1 MLCAAGIK
9 SVSLLARKMC
19 WGRLTMCDVCRMNVI
34 LVRGMNARAN
44 DLDTCLCSR
53 MSASVGLTGD
63 TSVLTH
69 LLQLV
74 LQTELQDIR

>member
-1 MLCAAGIK
+1 
-9 SVSLLARKMC
+9 
-19 WGRLTMCDVCRMNVI
+19 MCDVCRMNVI

-63 TSVLTH
+63 ISVLTH

-74 LQTELQDIR
+74 LQTELQDVR

>member
-63 TSVLTH
+63 TH

-74 LQTELQDIR
+74 LQTELQDVR